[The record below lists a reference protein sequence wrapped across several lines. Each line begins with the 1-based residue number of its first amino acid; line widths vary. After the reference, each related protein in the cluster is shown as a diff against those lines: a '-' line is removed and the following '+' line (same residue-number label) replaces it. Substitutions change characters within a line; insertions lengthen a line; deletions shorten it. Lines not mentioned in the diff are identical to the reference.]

1 MASARGMH
9 KVEFYSSLNEIK
21 ELYDQGYVVLKIL
34 YEEMKKRKDWEMSY
48 WSFLKYAKLELPL
61 KKSTKTE
68 IEKETPKKEE
78 TNDGPSIAKADFS
91 VGKKW
96 NPHTVDIP
104 KERIL

>member
-1 MASARGMH
+1 MASTRGMH

-61 KKSTKTE
+61 KKSTKT
-68 IEKETPKKEE
+68 KTKKEE
-78 TNDGPSIAKADFS
+78 DSNDGPPIAKANFS
-91 VGKKW
+91 TGKKW

>member
-21 ELYDQGYVVLKIL
+21 ELYNQGYVVLKIL

-61 KKSTKTE
+61 KKSSKTE
-68 IEKETPKKEE
+68 KEKQTLQKEE
-78 TNDGPSIAKADFS
+78 TNDGPPIAKANFS
-91 VGKKW
+91 TGKKW

>member
-1 MASARGMH
+1 MWWG
-9 KVEFYSSLNEIK
+9 SSLNEIK

-48 WSFLKYAKLELPL
+48 WSFVKYAKRELPL
-61 KKSTKTE
+61 KKSTKNE

-78 TNDGPSIAKADFS
+78 TNDGPPITKADFS
-91 VGKKW
+91 TGKKW

-104 KERIL
+104 KDRIL

>member
-1 MASARGMH
+1 MASVRGMH

-34 YEEMKKRKDWEMSY
+34 YEEMKKRKNWEMSY

-61 KKSTKTE
+61 KKSTKTQK
-68 IEKETPKKEE
+68 EKETLKKEE
-78 TNDGPSIAKADFS
+78 TNDGPPIAKADFS
-91 VGKKW
+91 AGKKW

-104 KERIL
+104 KDRIL